1 VVLDIVTF
9 LDWGEGNEEPQG
21 MTDEEWEKL
30 LGEYMPEE
38 DD

>member
-1 VVLDIVTF
+1 VLLIVHELVVVAL
-9 LDWGEGNEEPQG
+9 LEGG
-21 MTDEEWEKL
+21 EKL